1 MSGAKEALEL
11 LVSGGSQEALEPCV
25 AAGVVGGA
33 PAAARGTAPPPSVA
47 YATPVVDVRLAYVFA
62 TPFVYGRRDG
72 TTSAVPSIDAAQEL
86 VLVRSALRSAGRRVR
101 FVAEVATAQRIRR
114 LMTLGC
120 DLLHYSGHGVSEG
133 LALEADKG
141 ADVHV
146 VSRDALCALIGAGG
160 EVRTRLVFVSACHS
174 EPAGRAFVRAGVRHV
189 VCVKH
194 DAKVSDASCGGY
206 FRKSKWRY
214 SMPKLSQRLDGAAL
228 PASPS
233 AHSPSWPRL

>member
-1 MSGAKEALEL
+1 MQEALEL

-33 PAAARGTAPPPSVA
+33 PAPSVA